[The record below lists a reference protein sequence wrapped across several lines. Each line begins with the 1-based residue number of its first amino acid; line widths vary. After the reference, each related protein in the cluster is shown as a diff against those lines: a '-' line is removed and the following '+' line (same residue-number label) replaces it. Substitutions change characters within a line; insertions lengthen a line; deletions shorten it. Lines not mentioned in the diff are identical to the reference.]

1 MHLSISIS
9 VMNKFFEILL
19 LMTNTLEYTNSYKT
33 NIRYGWCRTMN
44 DCALT
49 HTLYQK
55 YKGIKEPTESNSSL
69 TEFLPPQIKALNT
82 QLMLSTFTNYTKTR

>member
-1 MHLSISIS
+1 MS
-9 VMNKFFEILL
+9 
-19 LMTNTLEYTNSYKT
+19 
-33 NIRYGWCRTMN
+33 